1 MDDTESVLGKISMIA
16 AWKAIKLKYSIAKHT
31 VYAVH
36 NRYEQLSVTLGPLKC
51 GVYLNVHLSQTEIT
65 LDANFRVLGNRCGT
79 AGSHHQRS
87 IV

>member
-1 MDDTESVLGKISMIA
+1 M
-16 AWKAIKLKYSIAKHT
+16 
-31 VYAVH
+31 YAVH

-79 AGSHHQRS
+79 AGPIIDICHMYLK
-87 IV
+87 VENK